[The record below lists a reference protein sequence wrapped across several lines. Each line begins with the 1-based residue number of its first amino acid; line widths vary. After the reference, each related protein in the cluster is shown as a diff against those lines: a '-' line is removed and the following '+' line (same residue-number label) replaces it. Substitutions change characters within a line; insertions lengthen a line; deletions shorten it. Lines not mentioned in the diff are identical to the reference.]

1 MKRRLF
7 SSMALMLVILTVTVL
22 PTSLGFGEE
31 TQAKS
36 ESTILDELFKLFDRA
51 NATLREVFAKL
62 EARGVTIPEEVLKV
76 YDKGLEAAKEAVRLR
91 SEGRY
96 TEAKDKIIQAMQHL
110 RNATLCVADDLEEVE
125 TPKEREARKAIG
137 LRAAIERIRLKVER
151 LREIAEN
158 AAAQGINASRII
170 ERLENLTDLL
180 SRVEERIEAGD
191 IGEAAKDREMS
202 QRMFGKAMAALK
214 PVIEAHKTRR
224 AEKFLNMLE
233 ERVSKTSDRINK
245 IISRLPIPKL
255 ARSKIAK
262 KLGLEVESIKSKIQ
276 ETQNLLREGKVMDAI
291 AKLSELRGD
300 VAKLMAETMKQPS
313 MKPKVGEIL
322 EGIDRREMML
332 EVLEEKVKMLEE
344 RGLNVTGLLTEIREA
359 RDLIQEV
366 IEKLEKGESAIAEN
380 LLTQID
386 ELIKEAESLAE
397 QLETQIESP

>member
-7 SSMALMLVILTVTVL
+7 SSMALMLVILTVAVL
-22 PTSLGFGEE
+22 PTGLGFGEE

-36 ESTILDELFKLFDRA
+36 ESTVLDELFKLFDRA

-110 RNATLCVADDLEEVE
+110 RNATLCVADELEEVE
-125 TPKEREARKAIG
+125 TPEEREARKAIG
-137 LRAAIERIRLKVER
+137 LQAAIERIRLKVER

-180 SRVEERIEAGD
+180 SRVEKRIEAGD
-191 IGEAAKDREMS
+191 IGEAAKDRETS

-214 PVIEAHKTRR
+214 PVIEAHKTCQ

-233 ERVSKTSDRINK
+233 KRVSKTSDRINK
-245 IISRLPIPKL
+245 TISRLPIPKL

-262 KLGLEVESIKSKIQ
+262 KLGLEVEAIKSKIQ

-300 VAKLMAETMKQPS
+300 VAKLMAETMK
-313 MKPKVGEIL
+313 PKVGEIL
-322 EGIDRREMML
+322 EEIDQREMML
-332 EVLEEKVKMLEE
+332 EVLEEKAKMLEE

-359 RDLIQEV
+359 RNLIQEA

>member
-7 SSMALMLVILTVTVL
+7 SSMALMLVILTVAVL
-22 PTSLGFGEE
+22 PTGLGFGEE

-36 ESTILDELFKLFDRA
+36 ESTVLDELFKLFDRA

-110 RNATLCVADDLEEVE
+110 RNATLCVADELEEVE
-125 TPKEREARKAIG
+125 TPEEREARKAIG

-191 IGEAAKDREMS
+191 IGEAAKDRETS

-214 PVIEAHKTRR
+214 PVIEAHKTCQ

-233 ERVSKTSDRINK
+233 KRVSKTSDRINK
-245 IISRLPIPKL
+245 TISRLPIPKL

-262 KLGLEVESIKSKIQ
+262 KLGLEVEAIKSKIQ

-300 VAKLMAETMKQPS
+300 VAKLMAETMK
-313 MKPKVGEIL
+313 PKVGEIL
-322 EGIDRREMML
+322 EEIDQREMML
-332 EVLEEKVKMLEE
+332 EVLEEKAKMLEE

-359 RDLIQEV
+359 RNLIQEA